1 MLTQGKSPGLKGLI
15 EALVALD
22 NAMTGPRATSRK
34 YAKSVAARRAQ
45 AIISFNTILAAVK
58 RPPLK
63 GESDA
68 WQTMNEPLRTALS
81 KFQTALDS
89 RWADEGVDCSESRE
103 VGYKFIARFED
114 VLEATKANYG
124 KWASDARSSF
134 LLSLPRALVYPYA
147 RSPSIAKIS
156 PLQSVTLKRISNIK
170 FQCYSDP
177 VATIAK
183 IAEAQRV
190 LSAAF
195 AERKKGKNKS
205 RVLELACHKETGA
218 LSFNGSIEAVMER
231 AVEVVAKEV
240 EESLRSR
247 WKSLLDDS
255 VKQIA
260 DMNVLASQESNDS
273 FENMRRL
280 EAQNMA
286 PFVALGG
293 AAMELAADLSHPPGS
308 GDAL

>member
-1 MLTQGKSPGLKGLI
+1 M
-15 EALVALD
+15 
-22 NAMTGPRATSRK
+22 
-34 YAKSVAARRAQ
+34 
-45 AIISFNTILAAVK
+45 
-58 RPPLK
+58 
-63 GESDA
+63 
-68 WQTMNEPLRTALS
+68 
-81 KFQTALDS
+81 
-89 RWADEGVDCSESRE
+89 
-103 VGYKFIARFED
+103 
-114 VLEATKANYG
+114 
-124 KWASDARSSF
+124 
-134 LLSLPRALVYPYA
+134 
-147 RSPSIAKIS
+147 
-156 PLQSVTLKRISNIK
+156 
-170 FQCYSDP
+170 
-177 VATIAK
+177 
-183 IAEAQRV
+183 

-218 LSFNGSIEAVMER
+218 LSFNGSIEAAMER

-255 VKQIA
+255 VKQID

-293 AAMELAADLSHPPGS
+293 AAIELASDLSHPPGS